1 MDALNVSLWLHLLA
15 ITVWIGGV
23 CFWMIVLLT
32 RDTPSAPDAA
42 APWLETLGRRFYTV
56 GWEALGL
63 IVLTGLFNLIA
74 RVRAGGFFQDGYQ
87 RMLGIKLA
95 LVAGMV
101 ALQLWQHIGLLPR
114 LASDRST
121 EDAWAKGRRPL
132 LVTSAVVLVLAAGAL
147 WMGVQ
152 LHHG

>member
-15 ITVWIGGV
+15 VTVWIGGV
-23 CFWMIVLLT
+23 CFWMIALLT

-63 IVLTGLFNLIA
+63 IVLTGFFNLIA
-74 RVRAGGFFQDGYQ
+74 RVRTGGFFQDGYQ
-87 RMLGIKLA
+87 RTLGIKLA

-101 ALQLWQHIGLLPR
+101 AIQLWQHIGLLPR

-132 LVTSAVVLVLAAGAL
+132 LVTSAVVLVLSAGAL

>member
-1 MDALNVSLWLHLLA
+1 MEVLDVTLWLHLLA
-15 ITVWIGGV
+15 VTVWIGGV

-32 RDTPSAPDAA
+32 RDTSSAPDAA

-74 RVRAGGFFQDGYQ
+74 RVRAGGFFQEGYP
-87 RMLGIKLA
+87 RTLGIKLA

-101 ALQLWQHIGLLPR
+101 AIQLWQHIGLLPR

-121 EDAWAKGRRPL
+121 EDVWAKGRRSL
-132 LVTSAVVLVLAAGAL
+132 LVTSGVVLVLAAGAL